1 MGKKATKALSSR
13 YNKTLLNH
21 LYYIIRM
28 RFRKTIIFAPLAAII
43 VIAIL
48 AFSNDNRKYQLSRQ
62 ITIFNAIVKELDL
75 FYVDTIQPKKM
86 IDKGIESMLKNLDP
100 YTEYYSE
107 EKADELK
114 MMTTGKYAGIGSII
128 RYHDKKKSTVLS
140 DPYEGLPAAK
150 AGLKA
155 GDLILSIDG
164 TDIHE
169 MSTDSVSNML
179 RGAPGTTLTL
189 VIERPG
195 EKGTRTVKLER
206 ESIALPAISYYGMHN
221 NNIGFIQLESFTE
234 NCAKNMRRAV
244 VELKQAGAEAFI
256 IDLRGNG
263 GGLLNEAVEIVN
275 LFVPKGL
282 TIVTTK
288 GKIRQ
293 ANTSYKTSKEP
304 IDTESPLVVLV
315 DGQSA
320 SAAEIVAGSLQDLD
334 RAVVV
339 GSRTYGKGLV
349 QTTRQLP
356 GGGYLK
362 LTTSKYYIPSGRCI
376 QALDYSHMMDDGK
389 STRIADSLTNVFHTA
404 AGREVRDGGGIRP
417 DIEPKEEEL
426 STLLFYLLQDI
437 ALFDYATN
445 YRIAHDSV
453 APAAEFAISDNE
465 YEEFKEYLKSTKFNY
480 DIQSLKVLEQ
490 LKKMLDFE
498 GYTEITKEEIAS
510 LEKKLQA
517 NLDYSLT
524 HFEKHIREIVESEII
539 TRYYGRQGGIIYS
552 LRNDSDIKEAEK
564 IISDNRRYKEILS
577 PKNK

>member
-1 MGKKATKALSSR
+1 MKFKKA
-13 YNKTLLNH
+13 
-21 LYYIIRM
+21 
-28 RFRKTIIFAPLAAII
+28 IIFTPLAILVII
-43 VIAIL
+43 TL
-48 AFSNDNRKYQLSRQ
+48 FSFSNDNRKYQLSRQ

-75 FYVDTIQPKKM
+75 FYVDTIQPKKI
-86 IDKGIESMLKNLDP
+86 IDKSIESMLKNLDP

-107 EKADELK
+107 ENSDELK
-114 MMTTGKYAGIGSII
+114 MLTTGKYAGIGSVI
-128 RYHDKKKSTVLS
+128 RFHEKKNTTVLT

-150 AGLKA
+150 AGLRA

-164 TDIHE
+164 TDIHG

-179 RGAPGTTLTL
+179 RGAAGTTLTL
-189 VIERPG
+189 KIERPG
-195 EKGTRTVKLER
+195 EKEAKTVKLER
-206 ESIALPAISYYGMHN
+206 ESIALPAISYYGLHN

-234 NCAKNMRRAV
+234 NCAKNMRRAI

-263 GGLLNEAVEIVN
+263 GGLLGEAVDIVN
-275 LFVPKGL
+275 LFIPKGV

-288 GKIRQ
+288 GKIKQ
-293 ANTSYKTSKEP
+293 ANSSYKTSKEP
-304 IDTESPLVVLV
+304 IDTESPLIILV

-339 GSRTYGKGLV
+339 GARTYGKGLV

-376 QALDYSHMMDDGK
+376 QALDYSHLMEDGK
-389 STRIADSLTNVFHTA
+389 STRIADSLTNVFYTA

-417 DIEPKEEEL
+417 DVEPKEEEL
-426 STLLFYLLQDI
+426 STLLFYLIQDI

-445 YRIAHDSV
+445 YRVSHDSI
-453 APAAEFAISDNE
+453 APAAEFTISDKDYN
-465 YEEFKEYLKSTKFNY
+465 EFKEYLKSTKFSY

-490 LKKMLDFE
+490 LKKMIELE
-498 GYTEITKEEIAS
+498 GYTEITKEEIES

-524 HFEKHIREIVESEII
+524 HFEEHIKEIVESEIVA
-539 TRYYGRQGGIIYS
+539 RYYGRKGSIIYS
-552 LRNDSDIKEAEK
+552 LRKDSDIKEACN
-564 IISDNRRYKEILS
+564 IIGDKKRYKEILS
-577 PKNK
+577 VAEKQKK

>member
-1 MGKKATKALSSR
+1 MKLKKATIFVPL
-13 YNKTLLNH
+13 
-21 LYYIIRM
+21 
-28 RFRKTIIFAPLAAII
+28 TILAT
-43 VIAIL
+43 IAIL

-62 ITIFNAIVKELDL
+62 ISIFNAIVKELDL

-107 EKADELK
+107 EHADELK
-114 MMTTGKYAGIGSII
+114 MLTTGKYAGIGSVI
-128 RYHDKKKSTVLS
+128 RYHDKKKTTVLT

-150 AGLKA
+150 AGLRA

-164 TDIHE
+164 KDIHQL
-169 MSTDSVSNML
+169 STDSVSDML
-179 RGAPGTTLTL
+179 RGVPGTKLTL
-189 VIERPG
+189 EIERPG
-195 EKGTRTVKLER
+195 EEKPRIVKLER

-221 NNIGFIQLESFTE
+221 GNIGFIQLESFTE

-244 VELKQAGAEAFI
+244 IELKQAGATGFI

-263 GGLLNEAVEIVN
+263 GGLLSEAVDIVN

-288 GKIRQ
+288 GKIKQ

-304 IDTESPLVVLV
+304 IDTESPLVILV
-315 DGQSA
+315 DGHSA

-376 QALDYSHMMDDGK
+376 QALDYSHMIDDGK
-389 STRIADSLTNVFHTA
+389 STRIADSLTTVFHTA
-404 AGREVRDGGGIRP
+404 GGREVRDGGGIRP
-417 DIEPKEEEL
+417 DVEPKEEEL
-426 STLLFYLLQDI
+426 STLLLYLLQDI

-445 YRIAHDSV
+445 YRLSHDSI
-453 APAAEFAISDNE
+453 APADKFTISDKE

-480 DIQSLKVLEQ
+480 DIQSLKALEQ
-490 LKKMLDFE
+490 LKKMLEFE
-498 GYTEITKEEIAS
+498 GYTGITKDEIAS

-517 NLDYSLT
+517 NLDYSLN

-539 TRYYGRQGGIIYS
+539 ARYYGRTGSIIYS
-552 LRNDSDIKEAEK
+552 LREDDDIKEACD
-564 IISDNRRYKEILS
+564 IIADAKRYKKILTVVADE
-577 PKNK
+577 NK

>member
-1 MGKKATKALSSR
+1 MRLKKV
-13 YNKTLLNH
+13 
-21 LYYIIRM
+21 IISV
-28 RFRKTIIFAPLAAII
+28 PL
-43 VIAIL
+43 VAIL
-48 AFSNDNRKYQLSRQ
+48 VVTLMAFSNDNRKYQLSRQ
-62 ITIFNAIVKELDL
+62 IAIFNAIVKELDL
-75 FYVDTIQPKKM
+75 FYVDTIQPKKL
-86 IDKGIESMLKNLDP
+86 IDKGIENMLKNLDP

-107 EKADELK
+107 ENSDELK
-114 MMTTGKYAGIGSII
+114 MLTTGKYAGIGSVI
-128 RYHDKKKSTVLS
+128 RYHEKKKTTVLT

-150 AGLKA
+150 AGLRA
-155 GDLILSIDG
+155 GDFILSIDG
-164 TDIHE
+164 TDIHG

-179 RGAPGTTLTL
+179 RGTAGTTLTL

-195 EKGTRTVKLER
+195 EKGNKTVKLER
-206 ESIALPAISYYGMHN
+206 ESIALPAISYYGLHN

-234 NCAKNMRRAV
+234 KCAKSMRRAV

-263 GGLLNEAVEIVN
+263 GGLLNEAVDIVN
-275 LFVPKGL
+275 LFVPKGI

-288 GKIRQ
+288 GKIKQ
-293 ANTSYKTSKEP
+293 ANTTYKTSKEP
-304 IDTESPLVVLV
+304 LDTESPLVILV

-339 GSRTYGKGLV
+339 GARTYGKGLV

-389 STRIADSLTNVFHTA
+389 STRIADSLTNVFYTA
-404 AGREVRDGGGIRP
+404 GGREVRDGGGIRP
-417 DIEPKEEEL
+417 DVEPKEEEL
-426 STLLFYLLQDI
+426 STLLFYLIQDI

-445 YRIAHDSV
+445 YRISHDSI
-453 APAAEFAISDNE
+453 ASAAEFNISDKE
-465 YEEFKEYLKSTKFNY
+465 YNEFKEYLKSTKFSY
-480 DIQSLKVLEQ
+480 DIQSLKALEQ
-490 LKKMLDFE
+490 LKKMIEFE
-498 GYTEITKEEIAS
+498 GYTSITKEEINS

-524 HFEKHIREIVESEII
+524 HFENHIKEIVESEII
-539 TRYYGRQGGIIYS
+539 ARYYGRKGSIIYS
-552 LRNDSDIKEAEK
+552 LRKDSDIKEACG
-564 IISDNRRYKEILS
+564 IITDKKRYKEILS
-577 PKNK
+577 PAKK